1 MLNLHLTEGSLLR
14 RSINMST
21 TAVKNQLKAQAQGG
35 GNVQKSSNPANTI
48 AAYLKK
54 MGPEIQKALP
64 KHMDPDRLARIALTT
79 IRQTPQLLQAEIP
92 SLLGAVMQAAQLG
105 LEPGLIGHCY
115 LLPFKNN
122 KKGTTEVQFIIGYKG
137 MIDLARR
144 SGQIQNIYAHAV
156 YSNDEFDYELGLEP
170 KLEHKP
176 SMDEERGEFIGAY
189 AVAHFK
195 DGGYQ
200 FEFMPKSEIEKRRKR
215 SAAANSKFSPWH
227 TDYEEMAKK
236 TVIRHMWKYL
246 PISVEIQQAASQDET
261 VRKDITEEAQSVYSE
276 EYIEVPYQASE
287 EAEQVADKEI
297 ANEAKQAELE
307 IEDE

>member
-1 MLNLHLTEGSLLR
+1 MATNKD
-14 RSINMST
+14 I
-21 TAVKNQLKAQAQGG
+21 KNQLASKANGG
-35 GNVQKSSNPANTI
+35 QKTPASPANTI

-54 MGPEIQKALP
+54 MGPEIEKALP
-64 KHMDPDRLARIALTT
+64 SHMNPDRMARIALTT
-79 IRQTPQLLQAEIP
+79 IRTNPKLLEASIP

-115 LLPFKNN
+115 LVPFRNGKT
-122 KKGTTEVQFIIGYKG
+122 GQTDVQFIIGYKG

-144 SGQIQNIYAHAV
+144 SGQIENIYAHAV

-170 KLEHKP
+170 KLKHKP
-176 SMDEERGEFIGAY
+176 YMEGDRGEFIGAY

-200 FEFMPKSEIEKRRKR
+200 FEFMPKSEIDKRRKR
-215 SAAANSKFSPWH
+215 SKAANNGPWV

-246 PISVEIQQAASQDET
+246 PISIEIQQQAMQDEV
-261 VRKDITEEAQSVYSE
+261 VRKDITSE
-276 EYIEVPYQASE
+276 PEYIEMDHLAIE
-287 EAEQVADKEI
+287 EQPTEPQEKEP
-297 ANEAKQAELE
+297 EEELE
-307 IEDE
+307 SKQETLEDIILE